1 MHQLDKLCLS
11 KMADDDNQNTL
22 AIGTVTTSVPA
33 KTTLS
38 EVLRRFMTPPL
49 AKMTCFAS
57 FTTGG
62 EHWHEVGLLLKTVP
76 HHIYDEVSSVLN
88 MPPFPF
94 RQKTK
99 ADILRYLIEERN
111 SRLALLTANGVDLED
126 HDIVRV
132 FMDKHPRV
140 LKQVTI
146 QPTAAAIA
154 PTEDIKLSTPL
165 SVAIRRSIKRLL
177 LNSLVPTEA
186 FLELRRNKDGVLM
199 TQMDAGEYD
208 DSAVC
213 RQVFEEPAVAKEP
226 TALLTLRNTI
236 LGIRS
241 REAKKRG

>member
-1 MHQLDKLCLS
+1 
-11 KMADDDNQNTL
+11 
-22 AIGTVTTSVPA
+22 
-33 KTTLS
+33 
-38 EVLRRFMTPPL
+38 
-49 AKMTCFAS
+49 
-57 FTTGG
+57 
-62 EHWHEVGLLLKTVP
+62 
-76 HHIYDEVSSVLN
+76 

-165 SVAIRRSIKRLL
+165 SVDRSIKRLL

-208 DSAVC
+208 DMVVLF
-213 RQVFEEPAVAKEP
+213 REVFEEPAVAKEP

-236 LGIRS
+236 LGIPEPEKLRS
-241 REAKKRG
+241 EVSR